1 MPNNQ
6 KFKHAVLYVGNRM
19 SGKISRVLLS
29 DLADMGITG
38 VDSFLA
44 RTTDAAD
51 ALIVKLNDD
60 PLYSRVD
67 VIFLY
72 CEDTG
77 IKNRKHLVPKLALNG
92 EKLISS
98 LSNSK
103 KFHIHHPYSLGELF
117 GDKIKSNKMLTQLDI
132 LCPEIITNPEYD
144 KPIFV
149 NVPNG
154 SRSPEAKVIPNGSF
168 LNPKMYNTKLIDAS
182 YEYQGKTYYVNPRL
196 YALGD
201 QITHFMIKCAPAE
214 RSDRVVRVP
223 GETTYAEAP
232 GLQYDFFKT
241 QIVPEYQILKDICAK
256 LEKKFGF
263 QAYCFDLLKDVKEKK
278 WYVCE
283 IMFKF
288 DSGKSVRIAPY
299 SFITYRQIAKEV
311 YGKVYEE
318 DARLEALEKIPDEFL
333 NSDYLPK
340 EIYRKKLES
349 IHYWIRRFL
358 AKHFREIYYQE
369 LKKTKN

>member
-1 MPNNQ
+1 MEN
-6 KFKHAVLYVGNRM
+6 KKIKYAILYVGNRM
-19 SGKISRVLLS
+19 SGKISRVLLR
-29 DLADMGITG
+29 DLSKIKTKYM
-38 VDSFLA
+38 DSFIA
-44 RTTDAAD
+44 RFPTDLPKIAQ
-51 ALIVKLNDD
+51 KLNDN
-60 PLYSRVD
+60 PNYTRVD

-72 CEDTG
+72 CEDAG
-77 IKNRKHLVPKLALNG
+77 VKNRKEFNPELALNG

-103 KFHIHHPYSLGELF
+103 KFHIHHSYSLGEQF
-117 GDKIKSNKMLTQLDI
+117 GNKIKSNEMLTRLGI
-132 LCPEIITNPEYD
+132 SCPEIITDPKYD

-149 NVPNG
+149 NIVDG
-154 SRSPEAKVIPNGSF
+154 SRSSEAKVIPNGS
-168 LNPKMYNTKLIDAS
+168 LLDSTKYNTKLIDTS

-223 GETTYAEAP
+223 GETKYAEAP

-241 QIVPEYQILKDICAK
+241 QIVPEYDDLKKMCAK
-256 LEKKFGF
+256 LEKQFGF

-278 WYVCE
+278 WYVSE

-288 DSGKSVRIAPY
+288 DSAKSVRIAPY

-318 DARLEALEKIPDEFL
+318 NAKLESMEKIPDEFL
-333 NSDYLPK
+333 NSDWLPT
-340 EIYRKKLES
+340 EIYRQKLES
-349 IHYWIRRFL
+349 IHYWIRKFFK
-358 AKHFREIYYQE
+358 KHFQE
-369 LKKTKN
+369 MYLGDLKNISN